1 MLDKFLTGENVKV
14 NDKIAGCW
22 HILKTLKVGWESY

>member
-14 NDKIAGCW
+14 NDEIAGD
-22 HILKTLKVGWESY
+22 ITLEKSIQQ